1 MSYVPIVASTAAVAA
16 AAAAARRMRQEEE
29 DMTGYSK
36 DDLDGWEFKIV
47 RAITR
52 KFKDYK
58 AVQQLC
64 DQEAKAGW
72 EMVEKFDDARIR
84 FKRRVEK
91 RSSDRHLDF
100 DPYRT
105 RVGITEAAI
114 GWIVGIS
121 VAVTIG
127 IAILA
132 IFIVKNS

>member
-1 MSYVPIVASTAAVAA
+1 MSYIPIVASTAGV
-16 AAAAARRMRQEEE
+16 AAARRMRQEEE

-47 RAITR
+47 RANTR

-64 DQEAKAGW
+64 DEEAKAGW
-72 EMVEKFDDARIR
+72 EMVEKFDDTRIR
-84 FKRRVEK
+84 FKRSVDR
-91 RSSDRHLDF
+91 RSGDRHLEF

-105 RVGITEAAI
+105 RIGMTEATI

-121 VAVTIG
+121 VAIVALAVF
-127 IAILA
+127 IA
-132 IFIVKNS
+132 KNS

>member
-1 MSYVPIVASTAAVAA
+1 
-16 AAAAARRMRQEEE
+16 
-29 DMTGYSK
+29 MTGYSK

-47 RAITR
+47 RANTR

-64 DQEAKAGW
+64 DEEAKAGW
-72 EMVEKFDDARIR
+72 EMVEKFDDTRIR
-84 FKRRVEK
+84 FKRNVDK
-91 RSSDRHLDF
+91 RSSDRHLDA

-105 RVGITEAAI
+105 RIGMTEASIA
-114 GWIVGIS
+114 WIVGGIL
-121 VAVTIG
+121 ALALG